1 MKPRTTRETI
11 IICVAAVLVV
21 ALLTIPVELTSVGP
35 HGVVYPNTR
44 YLVWIAI
51 AGVAAL
57 GMVLS
62 YRYLTTRKRAQLQL
76 TGGEQY
82 RQLADEYRRLAD
94 LAITA
99 QEHTDLKL
107 GEVSAQLDYLREQNA
122 SLQKILR
129 EVE

>member
-1 MKPRTTRETI
+1 MKPRTPRETI

-35 HGVVYPNTR
+35 HGNVINKTG
-44 YLVWIAI
+44 YLVWLALV
-51 AGVAAL
+51 GLPAL

-62 YRYLTTRKRAQLQL
+62 FRYFTAKKRAQLEL

-82 RQLADEYRRLAD
+82 RELAGEYRRLAD

-107 GEVSAQLDYLREQNA
+107 GEVSAQLDYLREQNE
-122 SLQKILR
+122 SLQKILKD
-129 EVE
+129 VE

>member
-1 MKPRTTRETI
+1 MKPGTAKETAI
-11 IICVAAVLVV
+11 VCVAVVLVV
-21 ALLTIPVELTSVGP
+21 TVLMIPFELTSVGP
-35 HGVVYPNTR
+35 HGIVYPNTR